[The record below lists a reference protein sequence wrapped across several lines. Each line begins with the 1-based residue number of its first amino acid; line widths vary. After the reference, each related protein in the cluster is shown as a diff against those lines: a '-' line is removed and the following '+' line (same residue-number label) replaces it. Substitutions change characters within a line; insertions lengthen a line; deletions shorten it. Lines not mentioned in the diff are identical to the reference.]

1 MKSNTGY
8 LSWQE
13 EMNAREDKEFA
24 DIIDMIEIID
34 LLTEVNKIATLLN
47 IDIETDNLNKQQ
59 LMAFIE
65 KYKERYRKLEKFK

>member
-59 LMAFIE
+59 LMAFIKE
-65 KYKERYRKLEKFK
+65 YKERYRKLEKFK